1 MSSPILRFVAT
12 SDWHFGRRVPDVE
25 TLQQLIDSMAAV
37 RPSFV
42 LALGDFV
49 DWHRPDD
56 LKLIFARLAQ
66 IECPVG
72 VLFGNHDILIPEV
85 AVNPST
91 TWEALETFCGLAS
104 DAGLHPLDQE
114 PLIVGGAYVCGTGA
128 WYDYTLGDS
137 EWPQEQYAEKRH
149 EEELIRNLAID
160 RWGMP
165 DAEVCTVFMS
175 RLERDLARM
184 PAGVIPIVVTHVTT
198 LPGSFPRTDDARWN
212 FMSAYWG
219 SRRISAIL
227 RKYDARIHLHGH
239 VHSDKHCIPESRATT
254 ARRCGPS
261 TLATIRIGRLSFA
274 NQMTPISVG
283 PFGPPRTRSGM
294 ISKDDKT
301 WREKLA
307 LYYQGSSAANCISG
321 LNPSPGLVHG
331 ESSRAR
337 FQVCI
342 QRQVLSGT
350 VHRCRWC
357 VYSRSEY
364 GRPRHSDGRRRPFR
378 Q

>member
-1 MSSPILRFVAT
+1 MSSPSLRFVAT
-12 SDWHFGRRVPDVE
+12 SDWHFGRRVPDAD

-56 LKLIFARLAQ
+56 LKLVFARLAQ

-72 VLFGNHDILIPEV
+72 VLFGNHDILIPEA

-114 PLIVGGAYVCGTGA
+114 PLIVGGTYVCGTGA

-149 EEELIRNLAID
+149 EEELIRGLAID

-184 PAGVIPIVVTHVTT
+184 PAGLIPIVVTHVTT

-227 RKYDARIHLHGH
+227 RNYAARIHLHGH
-239 VHSDKHCIPESRATT
+239 VHSDKYAIPDVTSDDRSELRSFNTSYYPHRPFIICEPDDSDFGWSVRSPTNAE
-254 ARRCGPS
+254 RDV
-261 TLATIRIGRLSFA
+261 IGR
-274 NQMTPISVG
+274 Q
-283 PFGPPRTRSGM
+283 
-294 ISKDDKT
+294 
-301 WREKLA
+301 
-307 LYYQGSSAANCISG
+307 
-321 LNPSPGLVHG
+321 
-331 ESSRAR
+331 
-337 FQVCI
+337 
-342 QRQVLSGT
+342 
-350 VHRCRWC
+350 
-357 VYSRSEY
+357 
-364 GRPRHSDGRRRPFR
+364 
-378 Q
+378 

>member
-85 AVNPST
+85 AVKPST

-104 DAGLHPLDQE
+104 DAGLHPLDRE

-175 RLERDLARM
+175 DDRSEMRSFNTSYYPHRPFIICEPDDSDFGWAVRPPTDAERDD
-184 PAGVIPIVVTHVTT
+184 I
-198 LPGSFPRTDDARWN
+198 
-212 FMSAYWG
+212 
-219 SRRISAIL
+219 
-227 RKYDARIHLHGH
+227 
-239 VHSDKHCIPESRATT
+239 
-254 ARRCGPS
+254 
-261 TLATIRIGRLSFA
+261 
-274 NQMTPISVG
+274 
-283 PFGPPRTRSGM
+283 
-294 ISKDDKT
+294 
-301 WREKLA
+301 
-307 LYYQGSSAANCISG
+307 
-321 LNPSPGLVHG
+321 
-331 ESSRAR
+331 
-337 FQVCI
+337 
-342 QRQVLSGT
+342 
-350 VHRCRWC
+350 
-357 VYSRSEY
+357 
-364 GRPRHSDGRRRPFR
+364 RRR
-378 Q
+378 

>member
-85 AVNPST
+85 AVKPST

-104 DAGLHPLDQE
+104 DAGLHPLDRE

-239 VHSDKHCIPESRATT
+239 VHSDRHAIPEVTSDDRSEMRSFNTSYYPHRPFIICEPDDSDFGWAVRAPTD
-254 ARRCGPS
+254 AER
-261 TLATIRIGRLSFA
+261 
-274 NQMTPISVG
+274 
-283 PFGPPRTRSGM
+283 
-294 ISKDDKT
+294 DD
-301 WREKLA
+301 
-307 LYYQGSSAANCISG
+307 
-321 LNPSPGLVHG
+321 
-331 ESSRAR
+331 
-337 FQVCI
+337 I
-342 QRQVLSGT
+342 QR
-350 VHRCRWC
+350 R
-357 VYSRSEY
+357 
-364 GRPRHSDGRRRPFR
+364 
-378 Q
+378 